1 MSRVYEALRLSELE
15 TGVGPATLDPDC
27 LLSFSTSTVVGSDQS
42 RTAVQWNEIES
53 LNPTVAEKSRVVAL
67 TEGNGLGAEKFR
79 LLRARLR
86 NLREHLALQRL
97 VLTSAVPGD
106 GKTMVTMNLAV
117 SLAKHTDEKILLLE
131 GDLRKP
137 MVGEHLGIRGRRG
150 LGDWCLC
157 DEPISNFIYRLDD
170 SQLWVLHAGTTP
182 ENPVTILQ
190 SARFLELYRHLCSCF
205 DWIIIDAPPLVP
217 MADVSFWSRNADGL
231 LLVVRQGKTPKM
243 VLRKG
248 LETLDNPKVI
258 GVVLNDARDIES
270 SYYQRYHR
278 GQQKVA
284 G

>member
-1 MSRVYEALRLSELE
+1 M
-15 TGVGPATLDPDC
+15 
-27 LLSFSTSTVVGSDQS
+27 
-42 RTAVQWNEIES
+42 QWDEIES
-53 LNPTVAEKSRVVAL
+53 LSPTVAEKSRVVAL

-86 NLREHLALQRL
+86 NLREHRALQRL

-106 GKTMVTMNLAV
+106 GKTMVAMNLAV

-137 MVGEHLGIRGRRG
+137 MVGEHLGIHGRRG
-150 LGDWCLC
+150 LGNWCLC

-190 SARFLELYRHLCSCF
+190 SARFLELYRHLSSCF
-205 DWIIIDAPPLVP
+205 DWVIIDAPPLLP

-243 VLRKG
+243 VLQKG
-248 LETLDNPKVI
+248 LETLDDPKVV

-270 SYYQRYHR
+270 SYYQRYYR

>member
-27 LLSFSTSTVVGSDQS
+27 LLSFSTSTVGGSDQS

-53 LNPTVAEKSRVVAL
+53 LSPTVAEKSRVVAL

-217 MADVSFWSRNADGL
+217 MADVSFWSHNADGL

-243 VLRKG
+243 VLQKG
-248 LETLDNPKVI
+248 LETLDNPNVV

-270 SYYQRYHR
+270 SYYQRYYR
-278 GQQKVA
+278 GHQKVA